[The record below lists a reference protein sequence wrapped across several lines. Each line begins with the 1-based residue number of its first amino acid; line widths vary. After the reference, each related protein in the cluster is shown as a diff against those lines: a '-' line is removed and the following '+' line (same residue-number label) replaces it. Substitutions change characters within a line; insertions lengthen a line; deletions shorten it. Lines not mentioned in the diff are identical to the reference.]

1 MVWKYYNNEKYMNYI
16 TQTWSIDDV
25 LNPKSD
31 FWTYD
36 RYDMDNFMTR
46 ISPLRTNKMFRIDP
60 EDPVL
65 DQFSEFLNFFEGL
78 TVEEAHDYVEFVE
91 DQSTDMLSDHFWRMV
106 DAQDRRELFNNNID
120 KFDQW
125 FNSLGQTEIE
135 YYMTRVATSKRLVI
149 PSKILAFVK
158 KLSTLKRGPR
168 VRRIKSYPLNAGKY
182 LSVHMVGKQLAISSK
197 DSAKLEA
204 VKDILIDRGNTF
216 IEERSKTGPLGEKIY
231 TYLFLTKNL

>member
-91 DQSTDMLSDHFWRMV
+91 DQSTDMLSDHFWGMV

-182 LSVHMVGKQLAISSK
+182 LSVHMVGKKLAISSK

-204 VKDILIDRGNTF
+204 VKDILIDRGNIF